1 MNYPSRTAAMANL
14 SRTVASV
21 PRPPAPNTTS
31 IAFDNLIYLMPILM
45 TGGRGAETTVLLYN
59 TRIQ

>member
-1 MNYPSRTAAMANL
+1 MANL
-14 SRTVASV
+14 SRTVVSV

-31 IAFDNLIYLMPILM
+31 IASDNLIYCLLMS
-45 TGGRGAETTVLLYN
+45 GGRGAEATVLLYN